1 MIFVTATGTI
11 LSTGAF
17 FYVSEGYVAKSSWKI
32 SFISYVCQQG
42 TMSQET
48 YVTKIPGPPVLDA
61 RLLRLRWFFLKDQ
74 WKNLPEDVSLV
85 SDV

>member
-1 MIFVTATGTI
+1 MIFGTATGTT

-32 SFISYVCQQG
+32 SFVCQQG

-48 YVTKIPGPPVLDA
+48 YVTEIPGPPFLDA
-61 RLLRLRWFFLKDQ
+61 WLLR
-74 WKNLPEDVSLV
+74 
-85 SDV
+85 